1 MEEKRVAIARV
12 IRELE
17 ETERS
22 LVGAGAKPF
31 YEMHPKINKYQ
42 ESHRYRYIAPIPA
55 QYETSWGFTAPDMN
69 ESKKDGYI
77 RLFEAAWEGDLEK
90 VKAMTLAPW
99 ASAEEPPSNAPLQIA
114 VQDSNGFSPFSIAVL
129 RGHRDLARKILDICI
144 AQYQKDDNKGQLQ
157 RWQMITENDDGD
169 SSDDGNGPV
178 LPIFSQFISDK
189 FTVDN
194 LGEVSN
200 IVKSSVIPLT
210 MINWKCD
217 AARLLQTNAYT
228 GSHRTLIEHAV
239 YTDDIGLLKFIIEIG
254 TEQQKLLAEEDYD
267 QKCFTIDPDVFNSAI
282 SLGRT
287 SMLAEMIE
295 SSGVGIPLND
305 LVQKSGVEIKI
316 KPRYYQGLTVGGKKR
331 ADWAQAPDSYE
342 AHVIEEKVPPLLQ
355 AANVGNIDSL
365 EWFMSD
371 APMRRYR
378 QFAET
383 NKNDKRIKTLE
394 ESKKGFEKTIATWM
408 NAQSNFQH
416 SCLVEQ
422 C

>member
-1 MEEKRVAIARV
+1 M
-12 IRELE
+12 
-17 ETERS
+17 
-22 LVGAGAKPF
+22 
-31 YEMHPKINKYQ
+31 
-42 ESHRYRYIAPIPA
+42 
-55 QYETSWGFTAPDMN
+55 
-69 ESKKDGYI
+69 
-77 RLFEAAWEGDLEK
+77 
-90 VKAMTLAPW
+90 
-99 ASAEEPPSNAPLQIA
+99 
-114 VQDSNGFSPFSIAVL
+114 
-129 RGHRDLARKILDICI
+129 DICI

-169 SSDDGNGPV
+169 SSDDGNGHV
-178 LPIFSQFISDK
+178 LPIFSQLVSDK

-200 IVKSSVIPLT
+200 IVKSSVMPLT

-217 AARLLQTNAYT
+217 ATRLLQTNPYT
-228 GSHRTLIEHAV
+228 GRHYTLIEHAV
-239 YTDDIGLLKFIIEIG
+239 YTDNIGLLKFIIEIG

-287 SMLAEMIE
+287 SMLAEMIG

-305 LVQKSGVEIKI
+305 LVQKSGVEMKT

-342 AHVIEEKVPPLLQ
+342 AQVIEEKVPPLLQ

-371 APMRRYR
+371 APMRRYK

-408 NAQSNFQH
+408 NAQSKFQH
-416 SCLVEQ
+416 SCLIELY
-422 C
+422 